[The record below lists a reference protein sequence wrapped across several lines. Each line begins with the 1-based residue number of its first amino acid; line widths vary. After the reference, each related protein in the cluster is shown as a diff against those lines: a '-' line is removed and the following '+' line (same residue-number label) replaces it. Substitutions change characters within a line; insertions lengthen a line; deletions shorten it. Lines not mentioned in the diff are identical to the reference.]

1 MSIMLNPDSREE
13 IFKKLTFGV
22 KRTKHFKKIDKN
34 EENDCKKLRI
44 RLLPDEDI
52 VGANGIT
59 EEDYKNED
67 SESDIVKEP
76 QLLSGSNL
84 SLKDGKKKI
93 KFEERKRILHSEKV
107 NRLRRLNRIY
117 TWGDNIPDPCINF
130 TDLKGIPKELL
141 KNLNEFDINEPS
153 PIQMQAMPI
162 MHERRDLLA
171 SAPTGSGKTLAFA
184 IPIILDIIRLKK
196 LPKYQQGKKLL
207 ALILEPT
214 KELSKQ
220 TYMQFLKFGQNLPI
234 SCTLMQGQEL
244 PNDADIIVSTPKRME
259 FFIENN
265 PSDSTFKWLR
275 WLIVDESDR
284 LFETTEG
291 DSRCFRTQ
299 LAKVYQACNG
309 KYTHRGFFSATFS
322 YEVEEWC
329 KTNLHN
335 VAMVCVGAR
344 NSAVDSVE
352 QQLVFAGSE
361 HGKVVAIRSLFQQ
374 GFEPPALIFV
384 QSKDRARQLFSEM
397 SAFEPPIPVAL
408 ISSERSEKER
418 DSAIAKFRE
427 GSIWVL
433 ICTELLGRGLDFR
446 GVNMVVNFDLP
457 TSVVSYIH
465 RIGRTG
471 RAGRRGRA
479 ITYFTERDMDVIR
492 PIATVI
498 SQAGFPVPE
507 YTLRMRK
514 LTRRERRGFLRH
526 PPKRKNIGVVKKR
539 LMKHEPVV
547 RTDSENASFSQQQMQ
562 ISERKKKRKVTFNGK
577 SDGKRSKKK
586 RNEGNNVI

>member
-1 MSIMLNPDSREE
+1 MLNKEDLHEDV
-13 IFKKLTFGV
+13 FKKLIFGV
-22 KRTKHFKKIDKN
+22 KRTKYFKRNDKN
-34 EENDCKKLRI
+34 EENERKKLRI
-44 RLLPDEDI
+44 RSLPDEDI
-52 VGANGIT
+52 AGANVII
-59 EEDYKNED
+59 EENHQNDD
-67 SESDIVKEP
+67 FESDIVKEP
-76 QLLSGSNL
+76 ELLSGSSL
-84 SLKDGKKKI
+84 SLNERKKKK
-93 KFEERKRILHSEKV
+93 KFEERKRFLHLEKM

-117 TWGDNIPDPCINF
+117 TWGENIPDPCVNF
-130 TDLKGIPKELL
+130 LDLKGIPEELL
-141 KNLNEFDINEPS
+141 KNLREFEINEPS
-153 PIQMQAMPI
+153 AIQMQAMTI
-162 MHERRDLLA
+162 MCERRDLLA
-171 SAPTGSGKTLAFA
+171 SAPTGSGKTLAFT
-184 IPIILDIIRLKK
+184 IPIILDIIRLKR
-196 LPKYQQGKKLL
+196 LPKYQHGKRLL

-234 SCTLMQGQEL
+234 SCGLMQGEEL
-244 PNDADIIVSTPKRME
+244 PSDAEIIVSTPKRME

-265 PSDSTFKWLR
+265 PSNSTFKWLR

-291 DSRCFRTQ
+291 DSRCFRAQ

-309 KYTHRGFFSATFS
+309 KYTHRCFFSATFS
-322 YEVEEWC
+322 YEVEDWC

-344 NSAVDSVE
+344 NSTVDSVE
-352 QQLVFAGSE
+352 QELVFAGSE

-397 SAFEPPIPVAL
+397 SSFEPPIPVAL

-418 DSAIAKFRE
+418 DSAIAKFRD

-446 GVNMVVNFDLP
+446 GVNMVINFDLP
-457 TSVVSYIH
+457 TSIVSYIH

-479 ITYFTERDMDVIR
+479 VTYFTERDMDMIR
-492 PIATVI
+492 PIAAVI
-498 SQAGFPVPE
+498 SQAGFAVPE
-507 YTLRMRK
+507 YTLKLRK
-514 LTRRERRGFLRH
+514 LTRRERKGFLRH
-526 PPKRKNIGVVKKR
+526 PPKRKNIGVIKKK
-539 LMKHEPVV
+539 LSKHEQVV
-547 RTDSENASFSQQQMQ
+547 VQRDSDSVSASRQQ
-562 ISERKKKRKVTFNGK
+562 IRIRERKKTRKVTFKGDGGGK
-577 SDGKRSKKK
+577 
-586 RNEGNNVI
+586 